1 MSHLHHSLKSKYCKK
16 ILNFVTVSKFSFL
29 FNKIRIHNGS
39 FSIKAHFYPL
49 PPSWKNVKCEDD
61 LLPHQTYII
70 LSSLNIARKY
80 SILEQFQNSHSYSTK
95 LEYITVHLSSKPHFY
110 PLPFSWKN
118 VKCVDDFL
126 PHQTYIFLSS
136 LNFAKNIQFWN
147 SFKIL
152 ILIQQN

>member
-16 ILNFVTVSKFSFL
+16 IFNFITVSKFSFL
-29 FNKIRIHNGS
+29 FNKIRIHKGS
-39 FSIKAHFYPL
+39 FSIKTAFL
-49 PPSWKNVKCEDD
+49 PFTVFLEKHQMCRRPFAASD
-61 LLPHQTYII
+61 LHH
-70 LSSLNIARKY
+70 SLKSKFCKKY

-95 LEYITVHLSSKPHFY
+95 LEYITVHLTSKPHFY

-118 VKCVDDFL
+118 VKCVDNLL
-126 PHQTYIFLSS
+126 PHQTYIILSS

-152 ILIQQN
+152 IFIQQN